1 MLFKKMLGTK
11 SVIGFLLVVTLPG
24 ISSVILAQSGSW
36 STKASMPTERMCL
49 AAGVVNGKIYAI
61 GGTISRDTPGLQTV
75 EEYDPMFDT
84 WTMKAPMPTARE
96 CLAASAV
103 NGKIYAIG
111 GSQTWFGSGL
121 NIVEEYD
128 PETDIWMTKTPMPTA
143 RLGLSTCVLNEKI
156 YAIGGL
162 SGWSSNDANVHAV
175 EEYDPATDTWT
186 SKAEIPN
193 ARTFLSMGVVNGKI
207 YTLGGASSAQVVCS
221 VVEVYDP
228 VSDTWTD
235 TTAQLPASRGAGSA
249 SVVNG
254 KIYVIGGIPSNFSAP
269 VSKMEEYD
277 PVTDTWVAKTNMPT
291 ARLFHVEGTVNDKI
305 YIVGG
310 SLTGL
315 PNVSPT
321 ALVEVY
327 DPAADTVS
335 VTSIENYTNL
345 NPTSFMLYQNYPNP
359 FNPETNIRYVLS
371 KPGHVMLQIMNIL
384 GQEVCMLVDEERPA
398 GINEATWNGKDKYG
412 KQAASGVYFYKLETK
427 DFVQMHKMILVR

>member
-1 MLFKKMLGTK
+1 MLFRKMLGTK

-24 ISSVILAQSGSW
+24 ISSIILAQGGPW
-36 STKASMPTERMCL
+36 STKAPMLTERMCL

-61 GGTISRDTPGLQTV
+61 GGTIGRETTGLQTV
-75 EEYDPMFDT
+75 EEYDPMSDT

-128 PETDIWMTKTPMPTA
+128 PETDIWVTKTPMPTA

-175 EEYDPATDTWT
+175 EEYDPATDKWT

-207 YTLGGASSAQVVCS
+207 YTFGGASSAQVVRS

-235 TTAQLPASRGAGSA
+235 TTAQLPASRGAGST

-321 ALVEVY
+321 AVVEVY

-345 NPTSFMLYQNYPNP
+345 NPTSFELSQNYPNP
-359 FNPETNIRYVLS
+359 FNPATTIPYILNQKAQVKLTVYDLLGREVQVL
-371 KPGHVMLQIMNIL
+371 VNAQ
-384 GQEVCMLVDEERPA
+384 QPA
-398 GINEATWNGKDKYG
+398 GTYNVSFNGKNLAGGIYL
-412 KQAASGVYFYKLETK
+412 YKLQAESQNGERYMNMK
-427 DFVQMHKMILVR
+427 KLILIK

>member
-1 MLFKKMLGTK
+1 MLFRKMLGTK
-11 SVIGFLLVVTLPG
+11 SVIGSLLVVTLPG
-24 ISSVILAQSGSW
+24 ISSIILAQGGPW
-36 STKASMPTERMCL
+36 STKAPMPTERMCL

-61 GGTISRDTPGLQTV
+61 GGTIGRETTGLQTV
-75 EEYDPMFDT
+75 EEYDPMSDT

-128 PETDIWMTKTPMPTA
+128 PETDIWVTKTPMPTA

-193 ARTFLSMGVVNGKI
+193 ARTFLSMDVVNGKI
-207 YTLGGASSAQVVCS
+207 YTFGGASSAQVVCS

-269 VSKMEEYD
+269 VSKIEEYD
-277 PVTDTWVAKTNMPT
+277 PVTDNWVVKTNMPT
-291 ARLFHVEGTVNDKI
+291 ARLLHAEGTMNDKI
-305 YIVGG
+305 YIIGG
-310 SLTGL
+310 SLTGF

-321 ALVEVY
+321 GALEVF
-327 DPAADTVS
+327 DPYFISSVKADK
-335 VTSIENYTNL
+335 EKH
-345 NPTSFMLYQNYPNP
+345 PRSFMLYQNFPNP
-359 FNPETNIRYVLS
+359 FNPTTTIPYALSRKAQVKLTVYDLLGREVQVLVNN
-371 KPGHVMLQIMNIL
+371 KEQ
-384 GQEVCMLVDEERPA
+384 PA
-398 GINEATWNGKDKYG
+398 GTYNTSFNGVNLAG
-412 KQAASGVYFYKLETK
+412 GIYFYRLQVVLQNGDRYTDMKKLNLIK
-427 DFVQMHKMILVR
+427 

>member
-1 MLFKKMLGTK
+1 MQFKHKLSYIALGGVF
-11 SVIGFLLVVTLPG
+11 VIVGLLGMTS
-24 ISSVILAQSGSW
+24 ISLAQGGPW
-36 STKASMPTERMCL
+36 STKAPMPTERMCL

-61 GGTISRDTPGLQTV
+61 GGTISRETPGLQTV
-75 EEYDPMFDT
+75 EEYDPMSDT

-111 GSQTWFGSGL
+111 GSHTWLGSGL
-121 NIVEEYD
+121 TIVEEYD
-128 PETDIWMTKTPMPTA
+128 PETDIWVTKTPMPTA

-156 YAIGGL
+156 YAIGGQ
-162 SGWSSNDANVHAV
+162 SGWSSNDATVHAV

-186 SKAEIPN
+186 SKAEIPT

-207 YTLGGASSAQVVCS
+207 YTIGGVLSAQAVCS

-254 KIYVIGGIPSNFSAP
+254 KIYVIGGVPSSFSAP

-291 ARLFHVEGTVNDKI
+291 ARLFHVEGTVNGKI

-315 PNVSPT
+315 PTVSPT
-321 ALVEVY
+321 GALEVF
-327 DPAADTVS
+327 DPDFISSVKADA
-335 VTSIENYTNL
+335 ENH
-345 NPTSFMLYQNYPNP
+345 PRSFMLYQNFPNP
-359 FNPETNIRYVLS
+359 FNPQTRIKYELPQASKVVLKVYNIV
-371 KPGHVMLQIMNIL
+371 
-384 GQEVCMLVDEERPA
+384 GQEICTLVDEVKPA
-398 GINEATWNGKDKYG
+398 GLFEVVWDSRDNTGHWV
-412 KQAASGVYFYKLETK
+412 ASGVYLYRVEVQG
-427 DFVQMHKMILVR
+427 FVQTRKMLLLE